1 MLCLLYI
8 CYSAFVITLR
18 RAYYARYYVSHL
30 AFAEEI
36 YRHLESP
43 VNDVEFFAGN
53 LIPDLVPDKKA
64 SHFRMPASVQGFEV
78 PDMNEV
84 KKNLYDKSNSITL
97 GMYCHLYLDY
107 HFIESYL
114 IPEFIWNVDKME
126 VINPRNGNVWS
137 VKQFFAKPANGG
149 ILYNSYTQINK
160 LLLSEKHIKM
170 ETVETLPDILPPT
183 NIPLF
188 DTRREKTWR
197 EELNGY
203 LSEDA
208 PYTGEALDYHR
219 LWNSISTI
227 AEKFVNEEI

>member
-1 MLCLLYI
+1 MPGIMY
-8 CYSAFVITLR
+8 
-18 RAYYARYYVSHL
+18 HL
-30 AFAEEI
+30 AFAEEVH
-36 YRHLESP
+36 RHLKTP

-53 LIPDLVPDKKA
+53 LIPDLVLDKKA
-64 SHFRMPASVQGFEV
+64 SHFKMPASVQGFEV
-78 PDMNEV
+78 PDMNAV
-84 KKNLYDKSNSITL
+84 KRNLYDKSNSITL

-149 ILYNSYTQINK
+149 ILYNGYTQINK
-160 LLLSEKHIKM
+160 LLLSDKHIKM

-227 AEKFVNEEI
+227 VEKFINEEI

>member
-1 MLCLLYI
+1 MPGIMY
-8 CYSAFVITLR
+8 
-18 RAYYARYYVSHL
+18 HL
-30 AFAEEI
+30 AFAEEVHR
-36 YRHLESP
+36 YLKTP
-43 VNDVEFFAGN
+43 VNSVEFFAGN
-53 LIPDLVPDKKA
+53 LIPDLVLDKKA

-84 KKNLYDKSNSITL
+84 KKNLYDKSSSIKL

-114 IPEFIWNVDKME
+114 IPEFIWDVDKMD
-126 VINPRNGNVWS
+126 
-137 VKQFFAKPANGG
+137 GG
-149 ILYNSYTQINK
+149 ILYNGYTQINK
-160 LLLSEKHIKM
+160 LLLSDKHIKM
-170 ETVETLPDILPPT
+170 ETVEALPDILPPT

-208 PYTGEALDYHR
+208 PTGEAFDYAR
-219 LWNSISTI
+219 LWKSISTI
-227 AEKFVNEEI
+227 AEKFVTEEI